1 MESEDL
7 PIPIDRSNTNIF
19 YIHNSFNYDFQLVM
33 AMDVVHVVHIKPS
46 SAYLACTN
54 WRSVVAVRR
63 GARILL
69 YLFSNESVAVLE
81 LVAR

>member
-7 PIPIDRSNTNIF
+7 PIPIDRLNTKF
-19 YIHNSFNYDFQLVM
+19 CYIHNSFNLGFSSYD
-33 AMDVVHVVHIKPS
+33 DRGRGTHIKPS

-54 WRSVVAVRR
+54 WRSVVPVRR

-69 YLFSNESVAVLE
+69 YLLSNESVAVLE